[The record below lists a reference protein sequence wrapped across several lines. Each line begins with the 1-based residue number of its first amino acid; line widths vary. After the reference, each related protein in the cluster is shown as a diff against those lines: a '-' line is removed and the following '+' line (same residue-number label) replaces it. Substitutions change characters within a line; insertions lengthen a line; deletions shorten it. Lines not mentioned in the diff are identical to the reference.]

1 MRKTR
6 SRKRTNKKRFYKR
19 SVRRLRSVRRI
30 RSMKRGGSITTP
42 MVGSLEGEDHKG
54 LGKIVIAGPMGVMS
68 GKSYLQ
74 SMENLDRQG
83 AE

>member
-19 SVRRLRSVRRI
+19 IVRRLRSVRRI

-68 GKSYLQ
+68 GKAYLQ

>member
-6 SRKRTNKKRFYKR
+6 SRKRTNKKRIHKR
-19 SVRRLRSVRRI
+19 RTHRVRSVRRI

-68 GKSYLQ
+68 GKAYLQ
-74 SMENLDRQG
+74 SMENLDQQG

>member
-6 SRKRTNKKRFYKR
+6 SRKRTKKRSHKR
-19 SVRRLRSVRRI
+19 STRSKRSIRRV
-30 RSMKRGGSITTP
+30 KRGGSITTP

-68 GKSYLQ
+68 GKAYLQ
-74 SMENLDRQG
+74 SMENLDQQG

>member
-1 MRKTR
+1 
-6 SRKRTNKKRFYKR
+6 
-19 SVRRLRSVRRI
+19 
-30 RSMKRGGSITTP
+30 

-68 GKSYLQ
+68 GKAYLQ
-74 SMENLDRQG
+74 TMSDLDRDG

>member
-6 SRKRTNKKRFYKR
+6 SRKRTNKKRSIRRVRSTYKR
-19 SVRRLRSVRRI
+19 STRRI
-30 RSMKRGGSITTP
+30 RHGGSIITP

-54 LGKIVIAGPMGVMS
+54 LGKIVVAGPMGVMS
-68 GKSYLQ
+68 GRAYLE
-74 SMENLDRQG
+74 SMETLDRQG

>member
-6 SRKRTNKKRFYKR
+6 VRKRTNKKQHTRR
-19 SVRRLRSVRRI
+19 VRRLRSLH
-30 RSMKRGGSITTP
+30 SMRRGGSITTP

-68 GKSYLQ
+68 GKAYLQ

>member
-6 SRKRTNKKRFYKR
+6 SRKRTKKRSHKR
-19 SVRRLRSVRRI
+19 STRSI
-30 RSMKRGGSITTP
+30 RRGGSITTP

-68 GKSYLQ
+68 GKAYKEA
-74 SMENLDRQG
+74 MENLDRQG